1 MMLMRRLEFTSSEQR
16 GSLRCYSLC
25 VIDPEGE
32 SSAVIGDTFATGS
45 QSCAMTRESCQRVAS
60 GNRSAMDQPRQC
72 LGE

>member
-32 SSAVIGDTFATGS
+32 SSAVIGDTFVTAVK
-45 QSCAMTRESCQRVAS
+45 AVR
-60 GNRSAMDQPRQC
+60 
-72 LGE
+72 